1 MSLLDENLDINPIN
15 LIITI
20 CKKHLF
26 EKISNHYKEI
36 ININNIEISIS
47 KSVIKKNL
55 IKNPQNY
62 ILSYRYKYNDNGK
75 VLAGYILHENNIN
88 FNYMQFPTAGYINIG
103 VILKLN
109 NINHELV

>member
-1 MSLLDENLDINPIN
+1 MSLLDDNLDINPID
-15 LIITI
+15 LIITM

-26 EKISNHYKEI
+26 ENLSNYYKET

-62 ILSYRYKYNDNGK
+62 GLSYRYKYDEKFLTGC
-75 VLAGYILHENNIN
+75 ILHENNIH
-88 FNYMQFPTAGYINIG
+88 FNYMQLPTFGYINIG
-103 VILKLN
+103 DRLKLN